1 MKRLISIVTILFMI
15 FMLTFSAGVYAAPL
29 DTINITT
36 TKAKVHPGE
45 NVTVEVEF
53 GKELGA
59 YTVDVAYDNN
69 LYEYVSV
76 EGGNPD
82 DNGTRVRTVFHDTS
96 GGTSPRSNMSVTF
109 KAKDVLTSNP
119 TDFSIT
125 ANGLSNP
132 DASVT
137 YDDITTPIVK
147 NTVVEPKYEDYNIK
161 LEYKGDVIK
170 NEKKDMK
177 LTISS
182 AMGKN
187 YDHTRIITEVTTPK
201 NATIQLLGTDNA
213 GLEHDLIQSGWG
225 TADGD
230 PIGGKNAA
238 KELALKG
245 IFSDSGKYSVTFKLI
260 DRENSDAV
268 IESKT
273 VDITVKDTAT
283 TSKPTDTD
291 KEETKP
297 STKPNNKKPT
307 TMPKT
312 GNTIYGYLVP
322 TIIIL
327 GAAYVALKKKD

>member
-1 MKRLISIVTILFMI
+1 
-15 FMLTFSAGVYAAPL
+15 
-29 DTINITT
+29 
-36 TKAKVHPGE
+36 
-45 NVTVEVEF
+45 
-53 GKELGA
+53 
-59 YTVDVAYDNN
+59 
-69 LYEYVSV
+69 
-76 EGGNPD
+76 
-82 DNGTRVRTVFHDTS
+82 
-96 GGTSPRSNMSVTF
+96 MSVTF

-125 ANGLSNP
+125 ASGLSNP
-132 DASVT
+132 DASIT

-187 YDHTRIITEVTTPK
+187 YDHTRIVTEVTTPK

-230 PIGGKNAA
+230 AIGGKNVV
-238 KELALKG
+238 KELALRG
-245 IFSDSGKYSVTFKLI
+245 IFSDSGKYTVKFKLI

-268 IESKT
+268 ITSKT
-273 VDITVKDTAT
+273 VEINVKDSAT
-283 TSKPTDTD
+283 TKPTDTD
-291 KEETKP
+291 KEEVKP
-297 STKPNNKKPT
+297 STKPDNKKPT

-312 GNTIYGYLVP
+312 GNTVYGYFVP
-322 TIIIL
+322 AIIVL
-327 GAAYVALKKKD
+327 TAAFAILKKKN